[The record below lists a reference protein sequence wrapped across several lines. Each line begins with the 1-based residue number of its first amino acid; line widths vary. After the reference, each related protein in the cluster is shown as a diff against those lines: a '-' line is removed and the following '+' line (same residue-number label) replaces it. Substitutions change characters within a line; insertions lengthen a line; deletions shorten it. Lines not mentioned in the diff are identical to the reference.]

1 MPMFTISETD
11 HERIREAVRSAESN
25 TSGEIVCYLVESS
38 GSYRIAEFRA
48 GVFGTFT
55 AILIALGLLV
65 ASSGWGLGWLET
77 AAGIIVVALGG
88 ALLGVVPAVLWPP
101 CRRFFAGVSRM
112 ARTVRLQAYR
122 AFVEEE
128 VFATRDRTG
137 ILIFISVFEH
147 RVEVLADKGINAVV
161 ADGVWSEVVSMI
173 VRGIKDETLTDGLLA
188 GIERC
193 GQILHDHGVDIRTP
207 DPNELP
213 DDLRIK
219 RGL

>member
-1 MPMFTISETD
+1 
-11 HERIREAVRSAESN
+11 
-25 TSGEIVCYLVESS
+25 
-38 GSYRIAEFRA
+38 
-48 GVFGTFT
+48 
-55 AILIALGLLV
+55 
-65 ASSGWGLGWLET
+65 
-77 AAGIIVVALGG
+77 
-88 ALLGVVPAVLWPP
+88 
-101 CRRFFAGVSRM
+101 M